1 MEVES
6 VEVEEVERVETVEAI
21 RGYNK
26 GAGSRSG
33 EAFRFDAKTF
43 SFWRGALCG

>member
-1 MEVES
+1 LPEVEN

-26 GAGSRSG
+26 GTGFRSG
-33 EAFRFDAKTF
+33 ETFRMDAKTS
-43 SFWRGALCG
+43 SF